1 MVRLPRRKQPSS
13 RNQVPNKSLKPWAYL
28 KSSPWK
34 GRGRL
39 VQSGICTCTLHATA
53 RAPFFRLKGRSW
65 PLEALFFHSMPRLVP
80 EIRGHGLGS
89 REPVLSPPPKSLRIL
104 IPTSSGDNIFIK
116 NRAKT
121 LEVSKKGSRF
131 QDLKRFSCVFN
142 GNVVPTNSG
151 DTISESV
158 LNTFFSKIPIAA
170 WEIVISMT
178 LWGLPAYLP
187 LSRQRLLSACSDIH
201 GFSLLSEKWRQV
213 GDTI

>member
-1 MVRLPRRKQPSS
+1 MRNRIWFDFRGASSPRHEIKSLTSPLSLGPTL
-13 RNQVPNKSLKPWAYL
+13 NQVP
-28 KSSPWK
+28 
-34 GRGRL
+34 GRG
-39 VQSGICTCTLHATA
+39 GGGWFKAAYA
-53 RAPFFRLKGRSW
+53 RARCMRRRARRFFRLKGCSW

-201 GFSLLSEKWRQV
+201 GFSLLSENRS
-213 GDTI
+213 